1 MRDLLGD
8 LEAGLHL
15 SDPDPVKRAQNQMR
29 TPAAKR
35 FYDKVSVEERAD
47 GFVVLLDGKTV
58 RTPGKALL
66 ALPTE
71 AAAALVA
78 AEFEAQGERIDPVT
92 MPVTR
97 LVNTAIDGVAA
108 DMEAVI
114 EDILRFASSDLLCY
128 RADGPDGLVARQA
141 DAWDPVIDWARARLG
156 ARFILAEGIVH
167 VAQPREAIGAAGV
180 RLSQRVEPLR
190 LAALHLM
197 TTLTGSALLALAVE
211 DGAMSADAAWAA
223 AHVDETWNAEQWGED
238 YEAAARNAA
247 RRRDFLAATALLAAT
262 APA

>member
-1 MRDLLGD
+1 MRDLLSD
-8 LEAGLHL
+8 LEAGSHL
-15 SDPDPVKRAQNQMR
+15 SDPDPVKRAQNQMKA
-29 TPAAKR
+29 PAAKR
-35 FYDKVSVEERAD
+35 FYDTVSVEERPE
-47 GFVVLLDGKTV
+47 GFVVLLDGKPV
-58 RTPGKALL
+58 RTPGKAVL
-66 ALPTE
+66 ALPTG

-92 MPVTR
+92 MPATR

-141 DAWDPVIDWARARLG
+141 DAWDPVIGWAKARLG
-156 ARFILAEGIVH
+156 ARFVLADGIVH
-167 VAQPREAIGAAGV
+167 VTQPREAIGAIGIHLAG
-180 RLSQRVEPLR
+180 RDEPLQ

-197 TTLTGSALLALAVE
+197 TTLTGSALLALAV
-211 DGAMSADAAWAA
+211 GAGELSPESAWAA

-247 RRRDFLAATALLAAT
+247 RRRDFLAATRLLEAI

>member
-8 LEAGLHL
+8 LEAGRHL

-35 FYDKVSVEERAD
+35 FYEKVSVERRDD
-47 GFVVLLDGKTV
+47 GFVVLLDGKPV
-58 RTPGKALL
+58 RTPGKAVLT
-66 ALPTE
+66 LPTG

-92 MPVTR
+92 MPATR

-108 DMEAVI
+108 DMQAVI
-114 EDILRFASSDLLCY
+114 EDMMRFAASDLLCY
-128 RADGPDGLVARQA
+128 RAAAPDALVARQGE
-141 DAWDPVIDWARARLG
+141 AWDPVIDWARARLG
-156 ARFILAEGIVH
+156 ARFLLAEGIVH
-167 VAQPREAIGAAGV
+167 VTQPREAIGAVGIHLA
-180 RLSQRVEPLR
+180 RRSEPLR

-197 TTLTGSALLALAVE
+197 TTLTGSVLLALAVE
-211 DGAMSADAAWAA
+211 EGELGADAAWTA
-223 AHVDETWNAEQWGED
+223 AHVDETWNADQWGED

-247 RRRDFLAATALLAAT
+247 RRRDFLAATQLLAAIE
-262 APA
+262 PA